1 MNVTR
6 GIGLMVAALVF
17 LIDQLMKLYVVS
29 TLGVNHDLV
38 REALKGGYVPDS
50 PAQTLLPIFDLRFVP
65 NIGVSLGL
73 MNATSESMRWGLVA
87 LTSAIAAGVVWWML
101 RERKLGD
108 IVALGMVLGG
118 ALGNILDRTRLGY
131 VVDFADLH
139 FGQWR
144 PFLVFNVADAA
155 ITIGVLVLLVRA
167 LFLREKTPAG
177 QDPVENLNA

>member
-6 GIGLMVAALVF
+6 SIGLMVALLVF
-17 LIDQLMKLYVVS
+17 LIDQGTKYYV
-29 TLGVNHDLV
+29 TGPLGLWYEGASVTVLPFFDI
-38 REALKGGYVPDS
+38 RYV
-50 PAQTLLPIFDLRFVP
+50 Q

-73 MNATSESMRWGLVA
+73 MKANSEAMRWMLVA
-87 LTSAIAAGVVWWML
+87 LTGAIAGGVVWWML

-108 IVALGMVLGG
+108 VVALGMVLGG
-118 ALGNILDRTRLGY
+118 ALGNILDRTRLGF

-139 FGQWR
+139 FGEWR

-155 ITIGVLVLLVRA
+155 ITIGVLILLVRA
-167 LFLREKTPAG
+167 LFVRDKAPAT

>member
-6 GIGLMVAALVF
+6 SIGLMVALLVF
-17 LIDQLMKLYVVS
+17 LIDQGTKYYV
-29 TLGVNHDLV
+29 TGPLGLWYEGASVTVLPFFDI
-38 REALKGGYVPDS
+38 RYV
-50 PAQTLLPIFDLRFVP
+50 Q

-73 MNATSESMRWGLVA
+73 MKANTEAMRWMLVA
-87 LTSAIAAGVVWWML
+87 LTGAIAGGVVWWML

-108 IVALGMVLGG
+108 VVALGMVLGG
-118 ALGNILDRTRLGY
+118 ALGNILDRTRLGF

-155 ITIGVLVLLVRA
+155 ITIGVLILLVRA
-167 LFLREKTPAG
+167 LFVRDKAPAT

>member
-6 GIGLMVAALVF
+6 WIGLTVGALVF
-17 LIDQLMKLYVVS
+17 LVDQLTKMFVVS

-38 REALKGGYVPDS
+38 RAALANDYPPES
-50 PAQTLLPIFDLRFVP
+50 PALTLLPFFDLRFVP

-73 MNATSESMRWGLVA
+73 MQASSDAMRWGLVA
-87 LTSAIAAGVVWWML
+87 LTAAIAAGVVWWMW

-118 ALGNILDRTRLGY
+118 ALGNIVDRTRLGY

-139 FGQWR
+139 FGTWR

-155 ITIGVLVLLVRA
+155 ITIGVLVLLARA
-167 LFLREKTPAG
+167 LFLREKTPAA
-177 QDPVENLNA
+177 QDPVENINA